1 MSSGIWM
8 QLFSFI
14 LYICIRTYV
23 NILSCS
29 QMKVT
34 GSDATRHSVHAVCR
48 LAQCARSVGPTWE
61 ALQWTCFRLIF
72 FFDFQSNRVEEGR
85 NEQTQ
90 TIPKRTLTDLTQF
103 EPHAFLS
110 QSQEQSLVELRR
122 SRTSLCNS
130 LHMENSLTLFEFI
143 QFGFSVS
150 HGRGGS
156 PWALH

>member
-1 MSSGIWM
+1 
-8 QLFSFI
+8 
-14 LYICIRTYV
+14 
-23 NILSCS
+23 
-29 QMKVT
+29 
-34 GSDATRHSVHAVCR
+34 
-48 LAQCARSVGPTWE
+48 
-61 ALQWTCFRLIF
+61 
-72 FFDFQSNRVEEGR
+72 
-85 NEQTQ
+85 
-90 TIPKRTLTDLTQF
+90 LTDLTQF

-130 LHMENSLTLFEFI
+130 LHMENSLMLSEFI